1 MASAEYCRRQAKIC
15 FELATVATDPVETDR
30 LVAMGQKF
38 MRLAGEAE
46 DDQGQASSGGK
57 P

>member
-46 DDQGQASSGGK
+46 DDQGQASSDGK